1 MWLKTSSSHFRHS
14 RFLPFSSLARASFP
28 TVQDA
33 QHSTDVFR
41 HTRPDR
47 ASLPC
52 RSIRISVWFYGQSAM
67 KTQVVRKSLRFSG
80 QRRQAEASEQERW
93 HSRTHAKQNRQ
104 ITAKYTASVRVLS
117 NSRTDAST
125 KVIFSGFLT
134 RFCRINHIFVC
145 TSYISREMRGWFD
158 EKSLCKR

>member
-1 MWLKTSSSHFRHS
+1 MQLQRWLKTSFQHFRQRHIW
-14 RFLPFSSLARASFP
+14 LFSSLARASFP
-28 TVQDA
+28 IAQDA

-104 ITAKYTASVRVLS
+104 ICPKKRTVGASFYG
-117 NSRTDAST
+117 NSHR
-125 KVIFSGFLT
+125 
-134 RFCRINHIFVC
+134 RFCKKVGLSGN
-145 TSYISREMRGWFD
+145 SQARGRPWAEPPAALD
-158 EKSLCKR
+158 L